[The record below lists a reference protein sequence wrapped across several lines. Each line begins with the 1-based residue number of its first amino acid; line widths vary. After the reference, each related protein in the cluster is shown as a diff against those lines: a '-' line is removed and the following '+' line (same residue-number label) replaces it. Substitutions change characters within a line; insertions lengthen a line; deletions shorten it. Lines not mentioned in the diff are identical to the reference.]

1 MSNKGKASL
10 ERGNTDEGL
19 RRERYNADRALAKR
33 NEDAEED
40 ADRIVR
46 QARETA
52 DEVLSAARDEAD
64 DKLGRALYGSSQAGV
79 AGERAREDRVVDE
92 ERNVAD
98 ALLAR
103 EREETAQ
110 ALMRLLPLEREST
123 DRYLLTERERS
134 DEALSN
140 RDDFLG
146 IVSHDLRDLIGGIVM
161 SASVLAATA
170 PANDE
175 GRHTLVQTD
184 RIHRYAARTNKLI
197 GDLLDVASIEAGKLA
212 VVTARADAA
221 LLISEAVDTFHDTAS
236 AKGISLV
243 AGDVDR
249 PLICEFD
256 YPRLLQVFVN
266 LISNAIKYTP
276 EGGRISVDSRRTGTN
291 VCFSVTDT
299 GSGIPEHLLEA
310 VFERFWQV
318 DGQKSRGIGLGLYI
332 CRSIVKAHGGRI
344 WVESQQGSGSIVHVT
359 LPTHRTG
366 RSNTSAERAFET
378 TGAPV

>member
-1 MSNKGKASL
+1 MSNKSRASR

-19 RRERYNADRALAKR
+19 RRERDNTDRALAR
-33 NEDAEED
+33 RSDDAEED

-52 DEVLSAARDEAD
+52 DEVLSAARGEAD
-64 DKLGRALYGSSQAGV
+64 DKLDRAARSASSQAGV
-79 AGERAREDRVVDE
+79 AGERAREDRALDE
-92 ERNVAD
+92 ERRGAD

-103 EREETAQ
+103 ERKESAQ
-110 ALMRLLPLEREST
+110 ALMRLLPLERECT

-146 IVSHDLRDLIGGIVM
+146 IVSHDLRDLVGGIVM
-161 SASVLAATA
+161 SASLIAAKA
-170 PANDE
+170 PADDE
-175 GRHTLVQTD
+175 GRQTLMQTD
-184 RIHRYAARTNKLI
+184 RILRYAARTNKLI

-212 VVTARADAA
+212 VVPARADAA
-221 LLISEAVDTFHDTAS
+221 LLISEAVDTFHDAAS

-276 EGGRISVDSRRTGTN
+276 KGGRITACGRRTGTDIR
-291 VCFSVTDT
+291 FSVADN
-299 GSGIPEHLLEA
+299 GSGIPRHLLEA

-318 DGQKSRGIGLGLYI
+318 NGQKSSGVGLGLYI
-332 CRSIVKAHGGRI
+332 CRSIVQAHGGRI
-344 WVESQQGSGSIVHVT
+344 WVESEQGAGSTVHIALPDPCTIRSGT
-359 LPTHRTG
+359 
-366 RSNTSAERAFET
+366 RA
-378 TGAPV
+378 G

>member
-1 MSNKGKASL
+1 MSKVDKGSP

-19 RRERYNADRALAKR
+19 RRERDKTDRALAQR
-33 NEDAEED
+33 NVDAEED
-40 ADRIVR
+40 ADRVIR
-46 QARETA
+46 HARETA
-52 DEVLSAARDEAD
+52 DEVLSTARDEAD
-64 DKLGRALYGSSQAGV
+64 DKLEGATLSVSSQAGV
-79 AGERAREDRVVDE
+79 AVERAREDETVNE
-92 ERNVAD
+92 ERSVAD

-123 DRYLLTERERS
+123 DRHLLTERERS

-161 SASVLAATA
+161 SASVLAAKA
-170 PANDE
+170 PTNDE
-175 GRHTLVQTD
+175 GRTTLMHTD

-212 VVTARADAA
+212 VVPERADAA
-221 LLISEAVDTFHDTAS
+221 SLISEAVDTFHDTAS

-266 LISNAIKYTP
+266 LISNAMKYTSK
-276 EGGRISVDSRRTGTN
+276 GGHISVNGKRDGTD
-291 VCFSVTDT
+291 VRFSVADT
-299 GSGIPEHLLEA
+299 GSGIPRHLLEA

-318 DGQKSRGIGLGLYI
+318 DGEKSRGVGLGLYI
-332 CRSIVKAHGGRI
+332 CRSIVEAHGGRI
-344 WVESQQGSGSIVHVT
+344 WVESEQGAGSTVHVT
-359 LPTHRTG
+359 LPAASH
-366 RSNTSAERAFET
+366 SPERH
-378 TGAPV
+378 

>member
-1 MSNKGKASL
+1 MSNRGKASL

-19 RRERYNADRALAKR
+19 RRERDKADRALEKR
-33 NEDAEED
+33 NDDAEED

-46 QARETA
+46 HARETA

-64 DKLGRALYGSSQAGV
+64 DKLDRAAPSVPSRAGV
-79 AGERAREDRVVDE
+79 AGERVREDRAVDE
-92 ERNVAD
+92 ERSAAD
-98 ALLAR
+98 AVLSR
-103 EREETAQ
+103 EREETARV
-110 ALMRLLPLEREST
+110 LMRLLPLEREST

-170 PANDE
+170 PTNDE
-175 GRHTLVQTD
+175 GRNTLIYTD
-184 RIHRYAARTNKLI
+184 RIHRYAARSNKLI

-212 VVTARADAA
+212 VVPARADAA
-221 LLISEAVDTFHDTAS
+221 LLISEAVETFFDSAS
-236 AKGISLV
+236 AKGISLL

-249 PLICEFD
+249 PLVCEFD

-276 EGGRISVDSRRTGTN
+276 EGGRISVDGKRTGTD
-291 VCFSVTDT
+291 VHFSVTDS
-299 GSGIPEHLLEA
+299 GSGIPGHLLEA
-310 VFERFWQV
+310 IFQRFWQV
-318 DGQKSRGIGLGLYI
+318 DGEKSRGIGLGLYI

-344 WVESQQGSGSIVHVT
+344 WVESEQGVGSAVHIS
-359 LPTHRTG
+359 LPDPSQRP
-366 RSNTSAERAFET
+366 ERH
-378 TGAPV
+378 